1 MVRGELR
8 MIAYTIRRFLL
19 ALVTVWAISVLSFVI
34 IQLPPGDFVDA
45 YIARLSASG
54 SSVSLEEAQ
63 TLRKLYGLDR
73 PIYVQYAKW
82 MDRVS
87 EGNFGE
93 SMEWMRPV
101 TEVIGDRLWLTMV
114 VSVAAIILTWGIA
127 VPIGVFSAVRQ
138 YSIGDYIFTFLGFIG
153 LALPNFLLAL
163 ILMYFS
169 FKFFDANVGGLFSA
183 EKPLAPWSWA
193 KLVDLLKHLPLPAA
207 ILAVAGTAQLIRI
220 MRANL
225 LDELRKPYVVT
236 ARAKG
241 LTETRVIL
249 KYPVRAALNPFASSI
264 AYLFP
269 YVVSGSI
276 IVSLVL
282 GLPTVGPLLLTSLIA
297 QDMFL
302 AGTIVL
308 MLGVMTVIG
317 TFLSDLLLM
326 WIDPRI
332 RHQVDG

>member
-1 MVRGELR
+1 
-8 MIAYTIRRFLL
+8 MIAYTVRRLLL
-19 ALVTVWAISVLSFVI
+19 AAVTIWAISMLSFVI

-45 YIARLSASG
+45 YIAHLSASG
-54 SSVSLEEAQ
+54 SSVSAEEAQ
-63 TLRKLYGLDR
+63 SLRILYGLDR
-73 PIYVQYAKW
+73 PIYVQYGKW
-82 MDRVS
+82 LSRVA
-87 EGNFGE
+87 EGDFGE
-93 SMEWMRPV
+93 SMEWQRPV

-114 VSVAAIILTWGIA
+114 VSIAAIILTYAIA
-127 VPIGVFSAVRQ
+127 LPIGVYSAVRQ
-138 YSIGDYIFTFLGFIG
+138 YSIGDHVFTFFGFIG
-153 LALPNFLLAL
+153 IAIPNFLLAL

-169 FKFFDANVGGLFSA
+169 FKLFDANVGGLFSA
-183 EKPLAPWSWA
+183 ENQLAPWSWA

-207 ILAVAGTAQLIRI
+207 VLAVGGTAQLIRI

-241 LTETRVIL
+241 LTETRVIM
-249 KYPVRAALNPFASSI
+249 KYPVRAALNPFASSA

-269 YVVSGSI
+269 QIVSGSI
-276 IVSLVL
+276 IVALVL
-282 GLPTVGPLLLTSLIA
+282 SLPTVGPLLLTSLIS

-317 TFLSDLLLM
+317 TFVSDLLLM

-332 RHQVDG
+332 RFEIEG

>member
-1 MVRGELR
+1 
-8 MIAYTIRRFLL
+8 MIAYTVRRLLL
-19 ALVTVWAISVLSFVI
+19 AVVTIWAISVLSFVI

-45 YIARLSASG
+45 YIAKLSASG
-54 SSVSLEEAQ
+54 SMVSAEEAAS
-63 TLRKLYGLDR
+63 LRKLYGLDQ
-73 PIYVQYAKW
+73 PIYVQYGKW
-82 MDRVS
+82 ISRVA
-87 EGNFGE
+87 EGDFGE

-101 TEVIGDRLWLTMV
+101 TEVIGDRLWMTMV
-114 VSVAAIILTWGIA
+114 VSIAAIILTWGIA
-127 VPIGVFSAVRQ
+127 LPIGIYSAVRQ
-138 YSIGDYIFTFLGFIG
+138 YSIGDYFFTCLGFIG
-153 LALPNFLLAL
+153 LAIPNFLLAL
-163 ILMYFS
+163 ILMYLG
-169 FKFFDANVGGLFSA
+169 FKLFDANIGGLFTA
-183 EKPLAPWSWA
+183 EYELAPWSLA
-193 KLVDLLKHLPLPAA
+193 KLWDLLKHLPLPAL

-241 LTETRVIL
+241 LSETRVIL
-249 KYPVRAALNPFASSI
+249 KYPVRAALNPFASSL

-282 GLPTVGPLLLTSLIA
+282 SLPTVGPLLLSSLLA

-302 AGTIVL
+302 AGTIIL
-308 MLGVMTVIG
+308 MLGAMTVIG
-317 TFLSDLLLM
+317 TFVSDLVLM

-332 RHQVDG
+332 RFQVET

>member
-1 MVRGELR
+1 
-8 MIAYTIRRFLL
+8 MIAYTIRRLVL
-19 ALVTVWAISVLSFVI
+19 ALVTIWAISVLSFVI

-45 YIARLSASG
+45 YISRLSASG
-54 SSVSLEEAQ
+54 SLVSAEEAQ

-73 PIYVQYAKW
+73 PIYVQYGKW
-82 MDRVS
+82 MGRVL
-87 EGNFGE
+87 EGDFGE

-101 TEVIGDRLWLTMV
+101 TEVIGEKLWMTMV

-127 VPIGVFSAVRQ
+127 LPIGIYSAVRQ
-138 YSIGDYIFTFLGFIG
+138 YSIGDYFFTFLGFIG
-153 LALPNFLLAL
+153 LAVPNFLLAL
-163 ILMYFS
+163 ILMYLS
-169 FKFFDANVGGLFSA
+169 FKFFNASIGGLFSA
-183 EKPLAPWSWA
+183 DLELAPWSFA
-193 KLVDLLKHLPLPAA
+193 KLWDLLKHLPLPAL

-241 LTETRVIL
+241 LSETRVIL
-249 KYPVRAALNPFASSI
+249 KYPVRAALNPFASSL

-282 GLPTVGPLLLTSLIA
+282 SLPTVGPLLLTSLVA

-302 AGTIVL
+302 AGTIIL

-317 TFLSDLLLM
+317 TFVSDLVLM

-332 RHQVDG
+332 RFQAGL

>member
-1 MVRGELR
+1 
-8 MIAYTIRRFLL
+8 MIAYTVRRLLL
-19 ALVTVWAISVLSFVI
+19 ALVTIWAISVLSFVI

-45 YIARLSASG
+45 YISRLSASG
-54 SSVSLEEAQ
+54 SLVSAEEAK
-63 TLRKLYGLDR
+63 TLRILYGLDR

-82 MDRVS
+82 IGRVS
-87 EGNFGE
+87 EGDFGE

-101 TEVIGDRLWLTMV
+101 TEVIGEKLWMTMV

-127 VPIGVFSAVRQ
+127 LPIGIYSAVRQ
-138 YSIGDYIFTFLGFIG
+138 YSVGDYFFTFLGFIG
-153 LALPNFLLAL
+153 LAIPNFLLAL
-163 ILMYFS
+163 ILMYLS
-169 FKFFDANVGGLFSA
+169 FKFLNANIGGLFSA
-183 EKPLAPWSWA
+183 DMELAPWSGA
-193 KLVDLLKHLPLPAA
+193 KLWDLLKHLPLPAL

-241 LTETRVIL
+241 LSETHVIL
-249 KYPVRAALNPFASSI
+249 KYPVRAALNPFASSL

-282 GLPTVGPLLLTSLIA
+282 SLPTVGPLLLTSLVA

-302 AGTIVL
+302 AGTIIL

-317 TFLSDLLLM
+317 TFISDLVLM

-332 RHQVDG
+332 RFQAEL